1 MVAPQTRGG
10 STLIVAILG
19 DAFSE
24 QFIGYLA
31 NLGKTVASFADFG
44 IVPPVTI
51 GGEILFVNE
60 LLGNFIEFDAHILK
74 SINGGAQIE
83 FFILKPA
90 NLAFCID
97 NTLLMMSLTSS
108 SDTVGV
114 PKSTG

>member
-1 MVAPQTRGG
+1 MVAPQARGG

-31 NLGKTVASFADFG
+31 NLGKTVASFADFE

-74 SINGGAQIE
+74 SIKGGAQIE
-83 FFILKPA
+83 VFNVKTCKFGIEYQQHTFNDELDA
-90 NLAFCID
+90 I
-97 NTLLMMSLTSS
+97 
-108 SDTVGV
+108 
-114 PKSTG
+114 